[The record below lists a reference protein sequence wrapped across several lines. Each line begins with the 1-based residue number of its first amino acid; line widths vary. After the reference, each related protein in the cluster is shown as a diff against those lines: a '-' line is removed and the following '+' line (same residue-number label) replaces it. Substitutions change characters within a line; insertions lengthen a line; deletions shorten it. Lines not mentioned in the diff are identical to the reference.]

1 MVIFKCYF
9 MPKRRRKNSEV
20 RSKKLELKI
29 LSARKDKKNE
39 EISQAQADNINE
51 VEFDNEKVERD
62 KQLFMWIGISCLMV
76 IFFVVW
82 IFSLKYEFKASFSKT
97 ANSGFNWSQTKVELD
112 KAMTQVKQ
120 GLAEIKK
127 IQDSSSQNANEPKLS
142 QEQIDLLKGK
152 LLNEIATGTASST
165 IK

>member
-1 MVIFKCYF
+1 

-76 IFFVVW
+76 IFFVVL
-82 IFSLKYEFKASFSKT
+82 IFILKY
-97 ANSGFNWSQTKVELD
+97 
-112 KAMTQVKQ
+112 
-120 GLAEIKK
+120 
-127 IQDSSSQNANEPKLS
+127 
-142 QEQIDLLKGK
+142 
-152 LLNEIATGTASST
+152 
-165 IK
+165 

>member
-1 MVIFKCYF
+1 MFCET
-9 MPKRRRKNSEV
+9 N
-20 RSKKLELKI
+20 
-29 LSARKDKKNE
+29 
-39 EISQAQADNINE
+39 
-51 VEFDNEKVERD
+51 
-62 KQLFMWIGISCLMV
+62 
-76 IFFVVW
+76 
-82 IFSLKYEFKASFSKT
+82 LKYEFKASFSKT